1 MSQGIRDIQYYVPAA
16 RLRND
21 ELISELGFDESFLR
35 DKLGIEERRIC
46 SPSEACSDLAFMAS
60 KKVLESA
67 ALNDKD
73 VGLLILCTQN
83 PDYKLPAT
91 SHILQDRLGLSTGCA
106 AFDLNLGC
114 SGFVYGL
121 GIAKAFMEVHR
132 IRNALLVTSDP
143 YSKIIAR
150 KDRVTRPLFGDGA
163 AATLLSEG
171 ASCQIL
177 ESTFGSDGSGAK
189 HLMVSGG
196 GTRHP
201 HGEGPGAAQEHSPHL
216 FMDGREIFNFMMRR
230 VPEDVSLCLR
240 KNNLNLSDIDY
251 FVFHQASKYMLDS
264 LVKRM
269 GLDPAKVIYF
279 LKDVG
284 NTVSSSIPIAL
295 SLFFGDKK
303 LTGKKVLLCGFGV
316 GLSWASTVLN
326 FE

>member
-1 MSQGIRDIQYYVPAA
+1 VAQGIRDIQYYVPVA
-16 RLRND
+16 RLRNE
-21 ELISELGFDESFLR
+21 ELISEFGFEESFLK
-35 DKLGIEERRIC
+35 DKLGIEERAIC
-46 SPSEACSDLAFMAS
+46 APSEACSDLAFMACR
-60 KKVLESA
+60 KVLDKS
-67 ALNDKD
+67 ALNVKE

-91 SHILQDRLGLSTGCA
+91 SHIVQDRLGLPSGCA

-121 GIAKAFMEVHR
+121 GIAKAFMEAHR
-132 IRNALLVTSDP
+132 IPHALLVTSDP
-143 YSKIIAR
+143 YSKIIDR
-150 KDRVTRPLFGDGA
+150 KDRVTRPLFGDAA

-171 ASCQIL
+171 ASCRIL
-177 ESTFGSDGSGAK
+177 ESTFGSDGSGAR
-189 HLMVSGG
+189 HLMVAGG

-201 HGEGPGAAQEHSPHL
+201 HSGSPETAQEPSPHL

-240 KNNLNLSDIDY
+240 KNGLVLGDIDY

-269 GLDPAKVIYF
+269 GLDPAKVVYR

-295 SLFFGDKK
+295 SLFFGEKK
-303 LTGKKVLLCGFGV
+303 LTGKKVLLSGFGV

>member
-1 MSQGIRDIQYYVPAA
+1 
-16 RLRND
+16 
-21 ELISELGFDESFLR
+21 
-35 DKLGIEERRIC
+35 
-46 SPSEACSDLAFMAS
+46 MAS

-67 ALNDKD
+67 ALSAKD

-91 SHILQDRLGLSTGCA
+91 SHILQDMLGLSNRCA
-106 AFDLNLGC
+106 AFDVNLGC

-132 IRNALLVTSDP
+132 IPNALLVTSDP

-150 KDRVTRPLFGDGA
+150 KDRVTRPLFGDAA

-171 ASCQIL
+171 AQCRIM

-201 HGEGPGAAQEHSPHL
+201 HSDGPGPAQEPSPHL

-230 VPEDVSLCLR
+230 VPEDVSLCLQ
-240 KNNLNLSDIDY
+240 KNGLNLVDIDY

-269 GLDPAKVIYF
+269 GLDPAKVVYH

-295 SLFFGDKK
+295 SPFFGEKK
-303 LTGKKVLLCGFGV
+303 LARKKALLCGFGV